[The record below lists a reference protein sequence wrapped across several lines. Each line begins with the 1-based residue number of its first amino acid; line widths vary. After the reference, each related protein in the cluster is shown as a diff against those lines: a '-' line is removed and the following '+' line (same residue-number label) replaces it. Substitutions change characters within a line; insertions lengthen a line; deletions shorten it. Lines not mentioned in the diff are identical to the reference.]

1 MDLLR
6 QLMLA
11 GLGTGFIFIMSAL
24 GAALVFCFSG
34 EIKRQYRILL
44 LGFAGG
50 VMTAASVW
58 SLLIP
63 AMEQA
68 DSTAPLPGWLTAALG
83 LLCGALFLAGL
94 DGLISRSGRGQN
106 DIDPASTLLFTAITL
121 HNIPEGMAVGLAFA
135 LAADG
140 EGIAAAAALSLG
152 IGIQNLPESAAV
164 TLPLRHLGFSRSRAF
179 LAGLLS
185 ASVEPLF
192 GMGVVL
198 IAALV
203 HPLMPWF
210 LSFAAG
216 AMLYVT
222 AHELLPESQGRGGSF
237 SYIAGFLLMMVLDV
251 ALG

>member
-1 MDLLR
+1 MLR
-6 QLMLA
+6 ELYLA

-24 GAALVFCFSG
+24 GAAPVLFFSG
-34 EIKRQYRILL
+34 EIKRQHKTVL
-44 LGFAGG
+44 LGFSAG
-50 VMTAASVW
+50 VMTAAAVW

-63 AMEQA
+63 AIEQSA
-68 DSTAPLPGWLTAALG
+68 ERWGLLCWFPAALG
-83 LLCGALFLAGL
+83 LIAGAAFLAVL
-94 DGLISRSGRGQN
+94 DGVSYRHREGKES
-106 DIDPASTLLFTAITL
+106 DAASSLLFTAITL

-152 IGIQNLPESAAV
+152 IGVQNLPESAAV
-164 TLPLRHLGFSRSRAF
+164 ALPLRQMGLSRGRAF
-179 LAGLLS
+179 MTALLS
-185 ASVEPLF
+185 AAVEPVF
-192 GMGVVL
+192 GMAVVF

-203 HPLMPWF
+203 QPLMPWF

-222 AHELLPESQGRGGSF
+222 AHELLPESARTVGSF
-237 SYIAGFLLMMVLDV
+237 SYIGGFVLMMILDV

>member
-1 MDLLR
+1 MLLLR
-6 QLMLA
+6 ELFLA

-24 GAALVFCFSG
+24 GAAPVLFISG
-34 EIKRQYRILL
+34 EIKPRHKTVL
-44 LGFAGG
+44 LGFSAG

-63 AMEQA
+63 AMEQSGETMGA
-68 DSTAPLPGWLTAALG
+68 LCWLPAALG
-83 LLCGALFLAGL
+83 LIAGAAFLAGL
-94 DGLISRSGRGQN
+94 DAVIYRRGAEQG
-106 DIDPASTLLFTAITL
+106 IDPASSVLFTAITL

-164 TLPLRHLGFSRSRAF
+164 ALPLRQMGLSRRRAF
-179 LAGLLS
+179 LMALLS
-185 ASVEPLF
+185 AAVEPVF
-192 GMGVVL
+192 GMAVVFA
-198 IAALV
+198 AALV
-203 HPLMPWF
+203 QPLMPWF

-216 AMLYVT
+216 AMLYVC
-222 AHELLPESQGRGGSF
+222 AHELLPGSEGLSGSF
-237 SYIAGFLLMMVLDV
+237 SYIGGFVLMMILDV